1 LVINILMKQTCIY
14 IFFIL
19 FLSIFSA
26 LPTSA
31 QFGSTTPSM
40 PSLDTAIMRRDTVT
54 ISVDPDPNHNPFMRS
69 SGTVRSNDDPGGPG
83 SGSGGFGSPPPDAVI
98 PIDGGV
104 GFLIVGGSLLA
115 AGRYRKR
122 KSKL

>member
-1 LVINILMKQTCIY
+1 MKKIRIY
-14 IFFIL
+14 IFIIL
-19 FLSIFSA
+19 SQSIFFA

-40 PSLDTAIMRRDTVT
+40 PGLDTAIMRRDTVT

-104 GFLIVGGSLLA
+104 GFLIAGGTLLA
-115 AGRYRKR
+115 AGRYRK
-122 KSKL
+122 KKPKL